1 MSIAEQP
8 ILHVTNAHP
17 AMEDFMSEDPFSSSS
32 SAAAAAASVSSFSSH
47 EPQVDGKGRMRH
59 PSQGKVPLV
68 HLDGGRVQQQ
78 LEAVISGAGPA
89 VVAEAGAGPAPP
101 AYEAYEA

>member
-17 AMEDFMSEDPFSSSS
+17 ATEGFMFEDPFSSSS
-32 SAAAAAASVSSFSSH
+32 SSDAAAAAAASSFSPH
-47 EPQVDGKGRMRH
+47 EPQVDGKGRIRR
-59 PSQGKVPLV
+59 PLGKAPLV

-78 LEAVISGAGPA
+78 LEAAIFGAGPA
-89 VVAEAGAGPAPP
+89 VVAEAEAGPGPAPP
-101 AYEAYEA
+101 AYEA